1 MPYSDKVQSRKW
13 ILTINNPCD
22 VGLEHDAIK
31 DKLQL
36 FGLRYWCMSDE
47 RASTGTHHTH
57 LFIYSDSPIRFS
69 TIKNRFPVAHIDKCY
84 GSCKENKEYILKQG
98 KWENTEK
105 AETSIEGT
113 FEELGVCPDNDEEK
127 DIEKSQLIE
136 MIKDGATNTDILAKF
151 PNYAFK
157 LKEIDYLRTCLFENR
172 YEKEFRN
179 VEVNYLFGE
188 VSNSKKIK
196 YVYDIEKN
204 KSICLIPNYEKN
216 ITFDNYR
223 GQEVLIIEF
232 DCNKLSM
239 NTIINLMKGV
249 PIQLPARFSNKQSS
263 YKKLYLISDIPLN
276 INYNYEQGKNS
287 AKWNEFINGF
297 NNILEYKVN
306 DEIYNH
312 STGEITKGEK
322 L

>member
-1 MPYSDKVQSRKW
+1 MPYSDKTQSRKW
-13 ILTINNPCD
+13 ILTINNPID

-31 DKLQL
+31 EILLL
-36 FGLRYWCMSDE
+36 FGLKYWCMSDE
-47 RASTGTHHTH
+47 IASTGTHHTH
-57 LFIYSDSPIRFS
+57 LFIYSDSPIRFA
-69 TIKNRFPVAHIDKCY
+69 TIKNRFPVAHIDKSY
-84 GSCKENKEYILKQG
+84 GTCKENKDYILKQG

-113 FEELGVCPDNDEEK
+113 FEEFGECPETNDEK
-127 DIEKSQLIE
+127 DPEKSRLIE
-136 MIKDGATNTDILAKF
+136 MIKEGLSNSEILEIF
-151 PNYAFK
+151 PQYAFK

-196 YVYDIEKN
+196 YVYSIENSKN
-204 KSICLIPNYEKN
+204 ICLIPNYEKN

-223 GQEVLIIEF
+223 GQEILIIEF
-232 DCNKLSM
+232 DFNKLSI

-263 YKKLYLISDIPLN
+263 YKKLYLISDIEVN
-276 INYNYEQGKNS
+276 NNYTYEQGKNS

-297 NNILEYKVN
+297 NNILEFKEN

-312 STGEITKGEK
+312 STGEIIQGEK